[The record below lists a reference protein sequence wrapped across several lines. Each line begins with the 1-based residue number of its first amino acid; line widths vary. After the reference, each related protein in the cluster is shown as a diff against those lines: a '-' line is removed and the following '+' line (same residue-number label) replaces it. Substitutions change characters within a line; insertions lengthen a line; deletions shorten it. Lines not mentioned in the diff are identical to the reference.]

1 MSMDIHTNLISWL
14 NGVGS
19 LLKDIG
25 SSLQK
30 QLFDVFSTNWNN
42 CSPSTALNASFNFGH
57 KGRWVNQ
64 VHQCFTKTASDLGDG
79 PSSTVAAP
87 PAGWVWWDGQPT
99 RPGSGWVRLRVS
111 RSGPGRA
118 SKSMLLQS
126 SSRYN
131 IFAVFQKKKSKTCT
145 HFVRIF
151 RFCFPT
157 GARLYASSP
166 SSLWPRRATWVRHTS
181 FLPTREVRWL
191 LRALAPERGKV
202 GPPTQVCTLI
212 GYRKAC

>member
-131 IFAVFQKKKSKTCT
+131 IFAVFQKKKKAKHAHT
-145 HFVRIF
+145 
-151 RFCFPT
+151 
-157 GARLYASSP
+157 LYAFLGFAFLP
-166 SSLWPRRATWVRHTS
+166 ELVFMPAVLPPCGRGAQHGCATLPFFLRGRWGGCCGPWPRKGGR
-181 FLPTREVRWL
+181 
-191 LRALAPERGKV
+191 
-202 GPPTQVCTLI
+202 
-212 GYRKAC
+212 